1 MPASACKTTLL
12 LQLPVL
18 GFGLLK
24 DGDVGVGIFP
34 EREEIFVSGECAD
47 AGGIGIRSLRWRRPS
62 SLGFRHLGSL
72 VPCSGLRP
80 RPRVPP
86 PCCRTPLHAEQ
97 HSSAILP
104 RFLCRRLARRNPS
117 LAVLIPAFCASGP
130 PTPRYRT
137 V

>member
-47 AGGIGIRSLRWRRPS
+47 AGGIGIRSLRGSRLQGVSTSYSQMRQCSRPA
-62 SLGFRHLGSL
+62 
-72 VPCSGLRP
+72 VPDEAAVVEDFLKLSGGRA
-80 RPRVPP
+80 
-86 PCCRTPLHAEQ
+86 T
-97 HSSAILP
+97 
-104 RFLCRRLARRNPS
+104 FARRE
-117 LAVLIPAFCASGP
+117 I
-130 PTPRYRT
+130 R
-137 V
+137 